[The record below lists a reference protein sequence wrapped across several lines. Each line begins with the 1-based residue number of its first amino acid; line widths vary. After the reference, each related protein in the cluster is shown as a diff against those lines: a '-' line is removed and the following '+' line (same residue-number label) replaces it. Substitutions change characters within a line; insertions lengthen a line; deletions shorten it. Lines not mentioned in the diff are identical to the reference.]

1 VRAHRWVEGPARSL
15 EDPAQVIR
23 SSRPPEV
30 RPEMVR
36 CLLTVET
43 MPQSEGKQLDQGGR
57 LFKTPNILL
66 DGSGTRGN
74 PKATE

>member
-1 VRAHRWVEGPARSL
+1 
-15 EDPAQVIR
+15 
-23 SSRPPEV
+23 
-30 RPEMVR
+30 MVR

-57 LFKTPNILL
+57 LLKTPNILL